1 MARYKAP
8 AENIINTSIGE
19 IKNGGGRTGA
29 RIVGKWR
36 CWKNCRGSAPFD
48 NLAAA
53 LRTAERLQSAQPDEF
68 LVRFTKTCK
77 MVIIEGENIKL

>member
-29 RIVGKWR
+29 RIVGKGDAG
-36 CWKNCRGSAPFD
+36 KIAGVQH
-48 NLAAA
+48 
-53 LRTAERLQSAQPDEF
+53 RLTIWQLP
-68 LVRFTKTCK
+68 
-77 MVIIEGENIKL
+77 